1 MFASATKA
9 KLSKVVPE
17 KGLFINAIIRK
28 ILATIEKNQ
37 ESDNLSVLLY

>member
-9 KLSKVVPE
+9 KLSKLVPE
-17 KGLFINAIIRK
+17 KRLFINAIIRN

-37 ESDNLSVLLY
+37 ESDNFSVLLY